1 MSVHM
6 DGRMF
11 EKPLEFNPWR
21 WEEERMK
28 SKMGY
33 YSPFGGGQRLCP
45 GLEVSRLEMT
55 IFLHH
60 LVTTYT
66 WHAHPDDISY
76 FPTVKMTRKLP
87 ISLSSLH
94 N

>member
-1 MSVHM
+1 MEHVVEQ
-6 DGRMF
+6 GII
-11 EKPLEFNPWR
+11 EGGGKN
-21 WEEERMK
+21 
-28 SKMGY
+28 G

-45 GLEVSRLEMT
+45 GMEMSRLELC

-66 WHAHPDDISY
+66 WHAHPDHILY

-87 ISLSSLH
+87 ISVQPL
-94 N
+94 